1 MALAAQLATVP
12 SATMTT
18 LARQVLGEESAE
30 IGAWHPQAIHGGLGV
45 SSIGILRL
53 VGIARIAGEARPW
66 SLVLKAIRPP
76 APESATA
83 RMERDEGHVLY
94 WRREANAYQSGLLSD
109 LPAGLVA
116 PLCYGVDERPDGS
129 VWLWLEDLH
138 DAIGW
143 PWPAERYRLAARDL
157 GRFGGAY
164 ATGRPVPDYPWLC
177 ADHAASWFDRFAAGA
192 AAAMRDETWAN
203 PVLQAV
209 FPVPV
214 VDRTRRLITEHEAI
228 RGQLARLP
236 RVLCHHDSW
245 SRNLFARRRDGRE
258 ETVAVDWATVGPGPI
273 GSDCGMLLATSMF
286 FGDLDPAMVVRE
298 EPAVF
303 AAYLAGLREAGWH
316 GDARLAR
323 FGSLAVASHLPG
335 IPAWL
340 TMIESEHGRDFIE
353 RSWGRPWQETLGRW
367 AAGQYVYLDWADQ
380 ARAVLDTLA

>member
-1 MALAAQLATVP
+1 MALSAQLAIVP

-53 VGIARIAGEARPW
+53 VGTARIAGEARPW

-76 APESATA
+76 APDSATA

-116 PLCYGVDERPDGS
+116 PRCYGVDERPDGS
-129 VWLWLEDLH
+129 VWLWLGDLH

-143 PWPAERYRLAARDL
+143 PWPADGIVQVFHDL

-177 ADHAASWFDRFAAGA
+177 ADHEASWFDRFAAAA

-203 PVLQAV
+203 PVLQAA

-228 RGQLARLP
+228 RRQLARLP

-286 FGDLDPAMVVRE
+286 FGDLDPAIVVRE

-323 FGSLAVASHLPG
+323 FGSLAVAAYLPG
-335 IPAWL
+335 LPAWL
-340 TMIESEHGRDFIE
+340 TLIESEQGRDFIE
-353 RSWGRPWQETLGRW
+353 RSWGRPWQETLRRW

-380 ARAVLDTLA
+380 ARAVLSTLA

>member
-1 MALAAQLATVP
+1 MALSAQLATVP

-53 VGIARIAGEARPW
+53 VGTARIAGDARPW

-76 APESATA
+76 APDSATA
-83 RMERDEGHVLY
+83 RMELDEGHVLY

-116 PLCYGVDERPDGS
+116 PRCYGVDERPDGS

-143 PWPAERYRLAARDL
+143 PWPAERYLLAARDL

-177 ADHAASWFDRFAAGA
+177 ADHEASWFDRFAAG

-203 PVLQAV
+203 PVLQAA

-228 RGQLARLP
+228 RRQLARLP

-286 FGDLDPAMVVRE
+286 FGDLDPAIVVRE

-323 FGSLAVASHLPG
+323 FGSLAVAAYLPG
-335 IPAWL
+335 LPAWL
-340 TMIESEHGRDFIE
+340 TMIESEQGRDFIE
-353 RSWGRPWQETLGRW
+353 RSWGRPWQETLRRW
-367 AAGQYVYLDWADQ
+367 AEGQYVYLDWADQ
-380 ARAVLDTLA
+380 ARAVLNTLA

>member
-1 MALAAQLATVP
+1 MTLATQLVNFP
-12 SATMTT
+12 PAAMTT
-18 LARQVLGEESAE
+18 LARLALDAESAE
-30 IGAWHPQAIHGGLGV
+30 IGAWHPEAVHGGLGV

-53 VGIARIAGEARPW
+53 VGTARIAREARPW

-76 APESATA
+76 APDSPTA
-83 RMERDEGHVLY
+83 RMELDEGHVLY
-94 WRREANAYQSGLLSD
+94 WRREANAYQSGLLRD

-116 PLCYGVDERPDGS
+116 PRCYGIDERPDGS

-143 PWPAERYRLAARDL
+143 PWPAGRYLTAAHDL

-164 ATGRPVPDYPWLC
+164 ASGRPVPDDPWLC
-177 ADHAASWFDRFAAGA
+177 ADHEASWFDRFSAGA

-203 PVLQAV
+203 PLLQAA

-214 VDRTRRLITEHEAI
+214 ADRTQRLITEHEAI
-228 RGQLARLP
+228 RRQLARLP

-245 SRNLFARRRDGRE
+245 SRNLFARQRNGRE

-273 GSDCGMLLATSMF
+273 GSDCGMLLAVSMF
-286 FGDLDPAMVVRE
+286 FGDLDPTIAART

-303 AAYLAGLREAGWH
+303 AGYLAGLREAGWQ

-323 FGSLAVASHLPG
+323 FGSLAVAAYLPG
-335 IPAWL
+335 VPGWL
-340 TMIESEHGRDFIE
+340 PLIETEEGRDIID
-353 RSWGRPWQETLGRW
+353 RSWGRPWQETLRQW
-367 AAGQYVYLDWADQ
+367 AAAQYVYLDWADE
-380 ARAVLDTLA
+380 ARALLNALA